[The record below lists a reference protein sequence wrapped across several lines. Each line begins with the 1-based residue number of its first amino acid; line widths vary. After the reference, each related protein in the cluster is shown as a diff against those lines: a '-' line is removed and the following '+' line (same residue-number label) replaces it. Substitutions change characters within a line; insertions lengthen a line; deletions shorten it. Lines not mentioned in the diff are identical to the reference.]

1 VYTALSGFG
10 VTGSRRIGELGARLR
25 SVRRSVSGRIAYA
38 SRRRSGGRY
47 ALVDQFAF
55 PVPDRNEGFMMVLGV
70 RDVDQALRAHLR
82 GELRRLLQHFL
93 PRKKLTLKGL
103 ELHAHNEHPRFYC
116 RTGNVS
122 GGIPSLFRSVHRY
135 GHVGRQSV

>member
-1 VYTALSGFG
+1 
-10 VTGSRRIGELGARLR
+10 
-25 SVRRSVSGRIAYA
+25 
-38 SRRRSGGRY
+38 
-47 ALVDQFAF
+47 
-55 PVPDRNEGFMMVLGV
+55 MVLGV

-122 GGIPSLFRSVHRY
+122 GDSIIVQVRELHRY